1 MIIRRAKRKDLD
13 QLAYLFNRYRSFYKQ
28 DNDLKKAR
36 SFLGKRMKRD
46 ESVILVAEENG
57 RLVGFT
63 QLFPI
68 FTSVGLQ
75 RSWLL
80 NDLYVEEGARNSGVG
95 TGLLEEA
102 KEFCRSKK
110 AKWVMLQTASD
121 NLPAQRVYEKNGWKK
136 EADLFYRFDL

>member
-1 MIIRRAKRKDLD
+1 MYAIRSYYD
-13 QLAYLFNRYRSFYKQ
+13 LFNRYRSFYKQ

-102 KEFCRSKK
+102 SYNF
-110 AKWVMLQTASD
+110 V
-121 NLPAQRVYEKNGWKK
+121 
-136 EADLFYRFDL
+136 